1 MDRRAFLVGCTVAS
15 GCSPNDLPKTTT
27 EASQVTPMSADAPG
41 VKQPSATTKPQ
52 TTIPRVAMLVFGSR
66 LSGSATAT
74 GNSPVAK
81 LFRDRLTELGY
92 VEGKTI
98 LLEESYADGD
108 PKRLTQLANE
118 IVESKPD
125 VIVAIPAAAT
135 AAARQATSTIP
146 IVMVHAGDPIG
157 PGWAATLAHP
167 GGNVTGTTSMVP
179 DLGVKQVEL
188 LRQLVPG
195 LARLGVLA
203 NPTNAG
209 VPPSLA
215 NVNDAARRFNISVVV
230 AEVTR
235 AEDFDKALGLL
246 REARPDAL
254 LVMIE
259 PMIFLNRKRVLD
271 FAAANRLPASYD
283 VGREVVR
290 QGGLISYGPVLATH
304 YALAADYVDKILK
317 GAKPGDL
324 PIQQPIQFALVINL
338 KTAREIGVTIPQSF
352 LLRADEVIQ

>member
-1 MDRRAFLVGCTVAS
+1 MDRRAFLVVSTVAS
-15 GCSPNDLPKTTT
+15 GCGPSDVPKTTT
-27 EASQVTPMSADAPG
+27 EANRVTPTSADAPG
-41 VKQPSATTKPQ
+41 VKKQLASTRPQ
-52 TTIPRVAMLVFGSR
+52 AKIPRVAMLVFGSR
-66 LSGSATAT
+66 LNGSATANGT
-74 GNSPVAK
+74 APVAT
-81 LFRDRLTELGY
+81 LVRDRLTELGY
-92 VEGKTI
+92 VEGQTI
-98 LLEESYADGD
+98 LLEERYADGD

-118 IVESKPD
+118 IVQSKPD
-125 VIVAIPAAAT
+125 AIVAIAAAAT

-146 IVMVHAGDPIG
+146 IVMVHAGDPVG
-157 PGWAATLAHP
+157 SGLATTLAHP

-215 NVNDAARRFNISVVV
+215 NVNEAARRFSISVVV

-235 AEDFDKALGLL
+235 AEDFDQALGLL
-246 REARPDAL
+246 RDARLDAL
-254 LVMIE
+254 LVLIE
-259 PMIFLNRKRVLD
+259 PMIFMNCARVLD

-283 VGREVVR
+283 VGRVVVR
-290 QGGLISYGPVLATH
+290 QGGLVSYGPVLTTH

-317 GAKPGDL
+317 GARPGDL
-324 PIQQPIQFALVINL
+324 PIQQPIQFALAINL
-338 KTAREIGVTIPQSF
+338 KTAREIGVTIPQPL
-352 LLRADEVIQ
+352 LLRADELIQ

>member
-1 MDRRAFLVGCTVAS
+1 MHRRAFLVVFTVAS
-15 GCSPNDLPKTTT
+15 GCGRNEVPKAT
-27 EASQVTPMSADAPG
+27 EASQVTPTNADMPG
-41 VKQPSATTKPQ
+41 VKQQSATTKPQ
-52 TTIPRVAMLVFGSR
+52 SKIPRVAMLVFGSR
-66 LSGSATAT
+66 DSGSATAT
-74 GNSPVAK
+74 GTSPVAK
-81 LFRDRLTELGY
+81 LFRDRLTELGH

-98 LLEESYADGD
+98 LLEERYADGD
-108 PKRLTQLANE
+108 PKRLTQHANE

-125 VIVAIPAAAT
+125 AIVAIAAAAT
-135 AAARQATSTIP
+135 AAARLATSTIP
-146 IVMVHAGDPIG
+146 IVMVHAGDPVG
-157 PGWAATLAHP
+157 SGLASTLSHP

-246 REARPDAL
+246 RDARPEAL
-254 LVMIE
+254 LVLIE

-290 QGGLISYGPVLATH
+290 QGGLISYGPVLTTH

-324 PIQQPIQFALVINL
+324 PIQQPIQFVLVINL
-338 KTAREIGVTIPQSF
+338 KTAREIGITIPQSL
-352 LLRADEVIQ
+352 LLRADELIQ